1 MTKFTSIVVGTKAYR
16 KVMKLVGKCLEK
28 GGYVEYDH
36 KVIDTRNLDGHL
48 VQKHLVDVVLHDA

>member
-1 MTKFTSIVVGTKAYR
+1 M
-16 KVMKLVGKCLEK
+16 EK

-36 KVIDTRNLDGHL
+36 RVIDTRDLNGHL

>member
-1 MTKFTSIVVGTKAYR
+1 MTVYKSIEVGTKAYR
-16 KVMKLVGKCLEK
+16 KIMKQIGKCMEK

-36 KVIDTRNLDGHL
+36 RVIDTRDLNGHL